1 MAAIA
6 MAAMYF
12 RALLYIFIFLLF
24 FGRLRVLNVVIHS
37 PSVDGV
43 STASEYAYLRFDE
56 RFELEFVSTCLKRG
70 RLNLARLFGFN
81 RTSTPITRWTKHGQT
96 TLAIPGHDP
105 PIEITIFMDISINPG
120 PILHKIP
127 VRTTANRRFRNQRR
141 RSFVNNSIQIRSRS
155 MNNLIRIP
163 TYKNTPFH
171 TTGEIG
177 SLKFSTLNARS
188 IRNKTLIIKDF
199 VVDYDVDITAITETW
214 LRDNGDDL
222 IIRELCPTGYKL
234 VHKPRISCT
243 GGGVGFLYK
252 ENIAIEH
259 ITYHSEFRSFE
270 CLDVTFASS
279 NDIRTLVIYRPPCS
293 TVNGLSVNLF
303 LDEFSTLL
311 EEVVISTSEFLI
323 LGDFNFHIDDKN
335 DIHTKQF
342 MDIIESFNCK
352 QLVTQATHVYGHI
365 LDLVIVRDDLEDS
378 FLNDL
383 CVNQLC
389 RVKQF

>member
-1 MAAIA
+1 M
-6 MAAMYF
+6 
-12 RALLYIFIFLLF
+12 L
-24 FGRLRVLNVVIHS
+24 VIHAFLQENILNSGCS
-37 PSVDGV
+37 P
-43 STASEYAYLRFDE
+43 Y
-56 RFELEFVSTCLKRG
+56 
-70 RLNLARLFGFN
+70 
-81 RTSTPITRWTKHGQT
+81 TKHGQT

-127 VRTTANRRFRNQRR
+127 VRTTVNRWFRNQRR

-199 VVDYDVDITAITETW
+199 VVDYDVDIAAITETW

-252 ENIAIEH
+252 ENIGFEH
-259 ITYHSEFRSFE
+259 ITYHSEFRYFE

-279 NDIRTLVIYRPPCS
+279 NSIRTLVIYRPPCS

-311 EEVVISTSEFLI
+311 EEVLSPFL
-323 LGDFNFHIDDKN
+323 
-335 DIHTKQF
+335 
-342 MDIIESFNCK
+342 SF
-352 QLVTQATHVYGHI
+352 
-365 LDLVIVRDDLEDS
+365 
-378 FLNDL
+378 
-383 CVNQLC
+383 
-389 RVKQF
+389 